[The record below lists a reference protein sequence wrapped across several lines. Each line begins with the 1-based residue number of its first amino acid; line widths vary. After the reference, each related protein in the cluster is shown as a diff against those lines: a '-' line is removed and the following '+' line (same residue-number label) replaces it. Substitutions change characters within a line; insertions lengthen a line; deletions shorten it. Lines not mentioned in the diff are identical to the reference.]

1 MDTDDTIYNYK
12 DDGNVNTS
20 NRPPPVAGNDLIP
33 YYANNDP
40 LGTNKILFSIEGDS
54 GNAYDEITFTNRM
67 EYYNYISEHNKS
79 LFK

>member
-20 NRPPPVAGNDLIP
+20 NRPPSVAENDSIP

-54 GNAYDEITFTNRM
+54 GNPYDEITFTNRM